1 MDILFG
7 VACGLTGIML
17 FLLGALKTKFTRQ
30 KWYIG
35 GGEIFSRIAQARIA
49 QYGVL
54 GWSEDDTNDY
64 EQMLD
69 DTCREMIDEVCDEP
83 TVSLVKKY
91 SKGSF
96 KFV

>member
-1 MDILFG
+1 MNETAEERARRL
-7 VACGLTGIML
+7 
-17 FLLGALKTKFTRQ
+17 RQ
-30 KWYIG
+30 IG
-35 GGEIFSRIAQARIA
+35 GGVISSRITQ
-49 QYGVL
+49 
-54 GWSEDDTNDY
+54 DDTYYY
-64 EQMLD
+64 ERMLD

>member
-1 MDILFG
+1 MGETAEERARRL
-7 VACGLTGIML
+7 
-17 FLLGALKTKFTRQ
+17 RQ
-30 KWYIG
+30 IG
-35 GGEIFSRIAQARIA
+35 GGEIFSRIA

-69 DTCREMIDEVCDEP
+69 DTCREMFYEVFDEP

-91 SKGSF
+91 KKGSF

>member
-1 MDILFG
+1 MGETAEERARRL
-7 VACGLTGIML
+7 
-17 FLLGALKTKFTRQ
+17 RQ
-30 KWYIG
+30 IG
-35 GGEIFSRIAQARIA
+35 GGEIFSRIAQ
-49 QYGVL
+49 YGGH

-69 DTCREMIDEVCDEP
+69 EILDSLWGTDEVCDEP

>member
-1 MDILFG
+1 MGETAEERARRL
-7 VACGLTGIML
+7 
-17 FLLGALKTKFTRQ
+17 RQ
-30 KWYIG
+30 IG
-35 GGEIFSRIAQARIA
+35 GGEIFSRIAQ
-49 QYGVL
+49 YGGH

-64 EQMLD
+64 EQRLLTMQI
-69 DTCREMIDEVCDEP
+69 CREMIDEVCDEP

>member
-1 MDILFG
+1 MGETAEERARRL
-7 VACGLTGIML
+7 
-17 FLLGALKTKFTRQ
+17 RQ
-30 KWYIG
+30 IG
-35 GGEIFSRIAQARIA
+35 GGEIFSRIA

-64 EQMLD
+64 ERMLD
-69 DTCREMIDEVCDEP
+69 EILNSLWGTDEP

>member
-1 MDILFG
+1 MGETAEERARRL
-7 VACGLTGIML
+7 
-17 FLLGALKTKFTRQ
+17 RQ
-30 KWYIG
+30 IG
-35 GGEIFSRIAQARIA
+35 GGEIFSRIA

-69 DTCREMIDEVCDEP
+69 DTRREMFYEVFDEP

>member
-1 MDILFG
+1 MGETAEERARRL
-7 VACGLTGIML
+7 
-17 FLLGALKTKFTRQ
+17 RQ
-30 KWYIG
+30 IG

-69 DTCREMIDEVCDEP
+69 DTCREMFYEVFDEP

-91 SKGSF
+91 KKGSF

>member
-1 MDILFG
+1 MGETAEERARRL
-7 VACGLTGIML
+7 
-17 FLLGALKTKFTRQ
+17 RQ
-30 KWYIG
+30 IG
-35 GGEIFSRIAQARIA
+35 GGVISSRITQ
-49 QYGVL
+49 
-54 GWSEDDTNDY
+54 DDTYYY
-64 EQMLD
+64 ERMLD

>member
-1 MDILFG
+1 MGETAEERARRL
-7 VACGLTGIML
+7 
-17 FLLGALKTKFTRQ
+17 RQ
-30 KWYIG
+30 IG

-91 SKGSF
+91 KKGSF

>member
-1 MDILFG
+1 MGETAEERARRL
-7 VACGLTGIML
+7 
-17 FLLGALKTKFTRQ
+17 RQ
-30 KWYIG
+30 IG
-35 GGEIFSRIAQARIA
+35 GGEIFSRIA

-69 DTCREMIDEVCDEP
+69 DTRREMFYEVFDEP

-96 KFV
+96 KFI

>member
-1 MDILFG
+1 MGETAEERARRL
-7 VACGLTGIML
+7 
-17 FLLGALKTKFTRQ
+17 RQ
-30 KWYIG
+30 IG
-35 GGEIFSRIAQARIA
+35 GGEIFSRIA

-54 GWSEDDTNDY
+54 GWSEDDTNDN
-64 EQMLD
+64 ERMLD
-69 DTCREMIDEVCDEP
+69 EILNSLWGTDEVCDEP